1 MNTTETIIAK
11 FGTQQKLAE
20 ALGIR
25 QSNVSYWAKVG
36 NIPARWHSKIIEGAG
51 VLGIQISASDFLNTG
66 QAATTPTVL
75 PAKQIS
81 KMPPLRV
88 LKSGPLHIGTFTVPC
103 AVLSNGKRIIFQRE
117 IVGLLTDNKKGGL
130 SRYFQAKNLQPFVP
144 EKFKGVA
151 LEDVILTFPY
161 GPSIAQAFEG
171 TDLIEICDMYL
182 KARQAAGEGKVK
194 LTQAQK
200 NLAARAEIITRA
212 FAKVGIVAAIDEAS
226 GYQKAN
232 EEYQR
237 LLAQYIAEDL
247 QPWIKTFGE
256 NFYYQIYRLKG
267 WDWSRYT
274 DDKINHPWEV
284 AKITNRI
291 VYEKLPAG
299 VLEKLKELNPITEKG
314 YRKHKNFQ
322 FLTPNLGYVHLVKH
336 LGHVESI
343 MEHHADLDWVH
354 ALHEIDG
361 RFPSLRDP
369 YGQPMLPFPS
379 ERTLP
384 K

>member
-1 MNTTETIIAK
+1 MNISESIIAK

-25 QSNVSYWAKVG
+25 QSNVSYWSKAG
-36 NIPARWHSKIIEGAG
+36 TIPSRWHTKIIERAG

-66 QAATTPTVL
+66 EAPDPSVVM
-75 PAKQIS
+75 PAKQNS
-81 KMPPLRV
+81 KIPPVRV
-88 LKSGPLHIGTFTVPC
+88 LKSGPLKIAGITVPC

-144 EKFKGVA
+144 EKFKGVE
-151 LEDVILTFPY
+151 LENVILTFPY

-182 KARQAAGEGKVK
+182 KARQAEGERRVK
-194 LTQAQK
+194 LTQAQRD
-200 NLAARAEIITRA
+200 LAARAEIITRA

-226 GYQKAN
+226 GYQKAQN
-232 EEYQR
+232 EYQQ

-247 QPWIKTFGE
+247 QPWLTTFGE

-267 WDWSRYT
+267 WDWSRYS

-291 VYEKLPAG
+291 VYEKLPTG
-299 VLEKLKELNPITEKG
+299 VLEKLRELSPRNESGNRKNRL
-314 YRKHKNFQ
+314 YRH
-322 FLTPNLGYVHLVKH
+322 LASPGYVHLVKH
-336 LGHVESI
+336 LGHVEAI
-343 MEHHADLDWVH
+343 MEHHHDLDWIH

-369 YGQPMLPFPS
+369 YGQPLLPFPPDKALS
-379 ERTLP
+379 
-384 K
+384 KQ